1 MSERTGNLDDHFGSV
16 CFFATWI
23 LPIRRTTVS
32 PLLAVAGTG
41 HSHALDRKKS
51 KAWE

>member
-23 LPIRRTTVS
+23 LPIGAPRYLRFW
-32 PLLAVAGTG
+32 PLPAQDIPTL
-41 HSHALDRKKS
+41 
-51 KAWE
+51 